1 MPAIGASTRVAL
13 SFESSLAVAPPA
25 FYDSRAPPAI
35 L

>member
-1 MPAIGASTRVAL
+1 VMGATERVAF
-13 SFESSLAVAPPA
+13 SFESSPAIAPPA